1 MYIKVD
7 YRETERT
14 VLSDEKGYYVLNRTT
29 VTVFWR
35 PQVRVSARQT
45 ESFMVSKLDSVGVA
59 AKCNPSSSK

>member
-29 VTVFWR
+29 VTVF
-35 PQVRVSARQT
+35 
-45 ESFMVSKLDSVGVA
+45 
-59 AKCNPSSSK
+59 